1 MVPAVATALLLAT
14 TVLPAAGLD
23 VAALHTTTG
32 WRLDNRAGFANVSI
46 EGVSVPAAVLQLL
59 QQAGLVGNP
68 LYRCALPPRQYWLR
82 VLRRPGCP
90 PAAAAAAT
98 LIYAAGCC
106 LIQIQR
112 AEAALGC
119 PGQLDVQPGLRGA
132 GGAAAPLCCAAA
144 L

>member
-59 QQAGLVGNP
+59 QQATVHTP
-68 LYRCALPPRQYWLR
+68 TSQSPHH
-82 VLRRPGCP
+82 CP
-90 PAAAAAAT
+90 ST
-98 LIYAAGCC
+98 
-106 LIQIQR
+106 
-112 AEAALGC
+112 
-119 PGQLDVQPGLRGA
+119 QLTKLTSSQLKS
-132 GGAAAPLCCAAA
+132 
-144 L
+144 